1 MNRPVHMLPLIK
13 CSEGGVNP
21 FVNSQL
27 PWDSAGVMTSF
38 KGTWKISLAQC
49 ISVKSLYVAL
59 LTGLAGN
66 EAEVRFQEGEG
77 AITLHQDTCA

>member
-1 MNRPVHMLPLIK
+1 MLPSVK

-21 FVNSQL
+21 FVNSRF
-27 PWDSAGVMTSF
+27 PWDAAGVMTSF
-38 KGTWKISLAQC
+38 QGTWKISLVRG

-66 EAEVRFQEGEG
+66 AAEVRFQEGER
-77 AITLHQDTCA
+77 AITLHQDTYA

>member
-1 MNRPVHMLPLIK
+1 MLPLVK
-13 CSEGGVNP
+13 CSGGGVNP
-21 FVNSQL
+21 FVNSEF

-38 KGTWKISLAQC
+38 EGTWKVSLVQC

-66 EAEVRFQEGEG
+66 EGEVRFQEGER
-77 AITLHQDTCA
+77 AITPH